1 MTYDVPENHPDG
13 RMPVLDMKIW
23 VKDNVIY
30 HTFYKKDVSSRYT
43 VLKRSALSET
53 TKKDTCFMEVIR
65 RILNVSDALPW
76 EETVYH
82 LNRFSRTMQI
92 SGYSERERYHTISGA
107 ISRVESMKNEVASG
121 ARECLFRSRQQ
132 IVAAKLKKQDWANTW
147 FLRGTPIGTISCL
160 VTSGGYLKKE
170 LNRKINQDRD
180 SKPFSDGRWSSSY
193 IYWSENA

>member
-1 MTYDVPENHPDG
+1 
-13 RMPVLDMKIW
+13 MKIW

-65 RILNVSDALPW
+65 RILNISNALPW

-107 ISRVESMKNEVASG
+107 ISRVKSMKNEVTSG

-132 IVAAKLKKQDWANTW
+132 IVATNHTN
-147 FLRGTPIGTISCL
+147 SCTTFW
-160 VTSGGYLKKE
+160 V
-170 LNRKINQDRD
+170 R
-180 SKPFSDGRWSSSY
+180 
-193 IYWSENA
+193 